1 MNKSPLPDATLEGF
15 SSGKAVPLD
24 SLLSVSAYV
33 SRLQQVLEQ
42 LPQELWIQ
50 GEISNFTAAASG
62 HWYFNLKDAQA
73 QLRCVMFRS
82 RNQRLDWQPRNGM
95 GVELKGPANFYP
107 PAGTFQITVESL
119 RQAGLGRLY
128 EAFLRLKARLEQE
141 GLFDPAR
148 KRGLPSHP
156 KTIGLITS
164 PAAAALRDVLTTLKR
179 RAPGCGVILYP
190 APVQGEGAAAQLAQ
204 ALDTA
209 ASRAECDVLIL
220 CRGGGSI
227 EDLWSFNEEIL
238 ARAMARCPIPIIS
251 GVGHETDFTIADFV
265 ADQRAPTPTAAAEL
279 VSPDRAALLQH
290 WRQIQSR
297 LQRGFQRLLQR
308 DMLRLDQ
315 HLPRLSTLV
324 QWRLRQQQLTLQGLQ
339 QRLKHPGENLH
350 QQRLGLEQKRRR
362 LQQSWHH
369 RLTREGLVLNRLT
382 SGLSHLNPHA
392 VLARGF
398 SIVRTADGQIV
409 RTSNTVDPAQSVSI
423 TLAQGEL
430 EATIQRRLS

>member
-1 MNKSPLPDATLEGF
+1 MDKSSINDATFAGPT
-15 SSGKAVPLD
+15 SGKASRSD
-24 SLLSVSAYV
+24 SLVSVSAYV
-33 SRLQQVLEQ
+33 LRLQQVLEK

-73 QLRCVMFRS
+73 QVRCVMFRS
-82 RNQRLDWQPRNGM
+82 RNQRLDWQPRNGA
-95 GVELKGPANFYP
+95 GVELKGPATFYP

-128 EAFLRLKARLEQE
+128 EAFLKLKERLEGE
-141 GLFDPAR
+141 GLFDPER
-148 KRGLPSHP
+148 KQRLPTHP

-179 RAPGCGVILYP
+179 RAPGCTVILYP

-209 ASRAECDVLIL
+209 ATREECDVLIL

-279 VSPDRAALLQH
+279 VSPDRTALLQH
-290 WRQIQSR
+290 WRQSQRRLHSA
-297 LQRGFQRLLQR
+297 LQRQIQRE
-308 DMLRLDQ
+308 MLRLDQ
-315 HLPRLSTLV
+315 QFPRLSKLV
-324 QWRLRQQQLTLQGLQ
+324 QWRLRQQQLVLQGLR
-339 QRLKHPGENLH
+339 QRLKHPGEGLR
-350 QQRLGLEQKRRR
+350 QQRLDLEQNRRR
-362 LQQSWHH
+362 LQQSWLQ
-369 RLTREGLVLNRLT
+369 RLAREALILNRLH
-382 SGLSHLNPHA
+382 SGLSHLNPQA
-392 VLARGF
+392 VLERGF
-398 SIVRTADGQIV
+398 SIVRTAEGQIL
-409 RTSNTVDPAQSVSI
+409 RTSKAVDPPQSVSI

-430 EATIQRRLS
+430 EAVIQQRLS